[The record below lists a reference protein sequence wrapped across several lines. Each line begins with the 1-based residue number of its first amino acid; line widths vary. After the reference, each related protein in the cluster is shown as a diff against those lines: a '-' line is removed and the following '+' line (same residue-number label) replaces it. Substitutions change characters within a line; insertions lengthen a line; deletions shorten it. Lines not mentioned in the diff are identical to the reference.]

1 MKKTLG
7 CFCLQ
12 SLSKL
17 CGPDGRKRG
26 GEMTGVGRQEWGGK
40 GRETGV
46 GRQGQEAKLVL
57 ASQLS
62 SHLAHV

>member
-1 MKKTLG
+1 M
-7 CFCLQ
+7 
-12 SLSKL
+12 
-17 CGPDGRKRG
+17 
-26 GEMTGVGRQEWGGK
+26 GGK

-62 SHLAHV
+62 SHLVHV